1 MPLWWTSQVSASEPL
16 SERWFQLQ
24 THLSLLT
31 FQQDIK
37 PKTSSSDYRA
47 CILPVLWTS
56 QNGYRL
62 RLLLGCV
69 ATLHDIFNL
78 FTHSP
83 SLTCVQH
90 VLSAL
95 LSFTTLDSL
104 SSTVFM
110 SFVSA
115 CLLSHFLMSC
125 CKSTDKLSNR
135 RWLSCR
141 EARREEERSNE
152 VQWKNQIILRE
163 INTFV
168 DAHQFHSINNIIA
181 AEAETDR
188 FQKKKRHHRSH
199 CIMFRR

>member
-1 MPLWWTSQVSASEPL
+1 MGTIGRQVGWFNSKVGRFVARMFAAFAVWVQQATM

-31 FQQDIK
+31 FEQDIK

-47 CILPVLWTS
+47 CILPVLWKS

-125 CKSTDKLSNR
+125 CKSTDKFS
-135 RWLSCR
+135 
-141 EARREEERSNE
+141 
-152 VQWKNQIILRE
+152 
-163 INTFV
+163 
-168 DAHQFHSINNIIA
+168 D
-181 AEAETDR
+181 
-188 FQKKKRHHRSH
+188 
-199 CIMFRR
+199 

>member
-1 MPLWWTSQVSASEPL
+1 MASPMPQKIYCLSRHLLHRWVQQATM

-31 FQQDIK
+31 FEQDIK

-47 CILPVLWTS
+47 CILPVLWKS

-104 SSTVFM
+104 SSTVH
-110 SFVSA
+110 
-115 CLLSHFLMSC
+115 CLHCLAFLAFKMMLLMLVCSV
-125 CKSTDKLSNR
+125 
-135 RWLSCR
+135 
-141 EARREEERSNE
+141 
-152 VQWKNQIILRE
+152 VQPG
-163 INTFV
+163 V
-168 DAHQFHSINNIIA
+168 D
-181 AEAETDR
+181 DD
-188 FQKKKRHHRSH
+188 
-199 CIMFRR
+199 M

>member
-1 MPLWWTSQVSASEPL
+1 M
-16 SERWFQLQ
+16 SERWFQRQ

-31 FQQDIK
+31 FEQDIK

-47 CILPVLWTS
+47 CILPFSRSSGKAKMAFSRSSGKTSSSDYRACILPVYVHSWLS

-125 CKSTDKLSNR
+125 CKSTDKLS
-135 RWLSCR
+135 
-141 EARREEERSNE
+141 
-152 VQWKNQIILRE
+152 
-163 INTFV
+163 
-168 DAHQFHSINNIIA
+168 D
-181 AEAETDR
+181 
-188 FQKKKRHHRSH
+188 
-199 CIMFRR
+199 

>member
-1 MPLWWTSQVSASEPL
+1 MVRRRHRCHRSYTAVPDTCCIAGSNRRRCRSAGFNRKPIFHCSPL
-16 SERWFQLQ
+16 SR
-24 THLSLLT
+24 
-31 FQQDIK
+31 
-37 PKTSSSDYRA
+37 TSSQRHPLQITVRA
-47 CILPVLWTS
+47 FS
-56 QNGYRL
+56 RSSGKNQNGYRL

-69 ATLHDIFNL
+69 ATLHDTFNL

-125 CKSTDKLSNR
+125 CKSTDKLS
-135 RWLSCR
+135 
-141 EARREEERSNE
+141 
-152 VQWKNQIILRE
+152 
-163 INTFV
+163 
-168 DAHQFHSINNIIA
+168 D
-181 AEAETDR
+181 
-188 FQKKKRHHRSH
+188 
-199 CIMFRR
+199 